1 MGKNSYQH
9 PLSVVPSCRIPL
21 ICAEITAHPLPND
34 FGEVFSSFI
43 FQVKL
48 LN

>member
-9 PLSVVPSCRIPL
+9 PLSVIPSCGIPL
-21 ICAEITAHPLPND
+21 IRAEITAHPPPND
-34 FGEVFSSFI
+34 FGENFSSFI